1 MKNKV
6 LVKISVPELDLETDL
21 FVPVNE
27 VLWKIE
33 TLAVIAISDMTG
45 GALSKEGHY
54 ILLNK
59 ETGKA
64 YNQNTILYDTDIR
77 NATELILI
85 SANKI

>member
-45 GALSKEGHY
+45 GALSKEGNY